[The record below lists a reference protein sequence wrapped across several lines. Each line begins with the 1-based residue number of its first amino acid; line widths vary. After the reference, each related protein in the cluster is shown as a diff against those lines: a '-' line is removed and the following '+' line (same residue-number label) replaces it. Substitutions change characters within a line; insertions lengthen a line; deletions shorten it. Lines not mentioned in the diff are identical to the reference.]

1 MRSPAACIVGF
12 KSVWSVRD
20 HHRKSVTCFALGAW
34 SSRRRVQSL
43 GHSVTKLGP
52 GGPGEERG
60 LQYLMVIGQTKAGL
74 GPAPSGQD
82 GSLQAH
88 VPSVCGPP
96 GRGPAAVATVGRRC
110 LDCRAGC
117 ELRFPACNGAREVSL
132 SLPASRRFRWEFS
145 LTSEP
150 PLIWICSGL
159 L

>member
-1 MRSPAACIVGF
+1 MRSPAVCIVGF

-20 HHRKSVTCFALGAW
+20 QHRKSVTCFALGAW
-34 SSRRRVQSL
+34 SSRHRVQSL

-52 GGPGEERG
+52 GGPREERG

-74 GPAPSGQD
+74 GPAPSGRD

-88 VPSVCGPP
+88 VLSVCGPP
-96 GRGPAAVATVGRRC
+96 GRGPAAVSTVGRKVPGRPC
-110 LDCRAGC
+110 G
-117 ELRFPACNGAREVSL
+117 LRTTLPSMQRGKRGLAA
-132 SLPASRRFRWEFS
+132 LPASRRFRWEFS